1 MNGTTAT
8 GTIAAAEAAEVLE
21 VIDVRTAAP
30 PRSWPGAACLVTIA
44 LGTLA
49 NQFWPQSGVVWL
61 TGLAAAL
68 FLLIEHRR
76 IPRSIRRVTLVVG
89 GLSMLLLPFAAEPL
103 PSLARGIAIGA
114 LMVSLV
120 SSVSLLARAALES
133 PYTRIVAQHL
143 LASGMRSRYTWFS
156 FAAQLFGGL
165 LGMAGVTLLLQM
177 AARGEVAADE
187 DRLAMFAAITRSFSA
202 ATLWSPMVSNLTIL
216 LALYPGL
223 SWSTVVPLTL
233 ALAAGSIVIGIA
245 LDQWRLRGRTAPPPA
260 DRPDSALAGALF
272 PMLAAMGGFLV
283 VVIGVAHALQ
293 IAVVGSIVIV
303 IPFIALALHRLNAQ
317 GARRWRR
324 AGGALRADVLALPG
338 LAGEVALFMV
348 AGCGGTIIAGAIPVA
363 WTAAVGSALS
373 HSAVLACLA
382 LMLAII
388 VLGFAAVHPVLSSV
402 LVASSLPPSLVH
414 LAPIPHL
421 AAILVGWSV
430 SSCATPF
437 SMMAL
442 MASRY
447 SGFSIY
453 AVTVRANHVYA
464 ILCLAVA
471 AVALGMVSVLMRAAF

>member
-1 MNGTTAT
+1 LNASTAP
-8 GTIAAAEAAEVLE
+8 GA
-21 VIDVRTAAP
+21 TAAP
-30 PRSWPGAACLVTIA
+30 RPRSWPGAACLVAIA
-44 LGTLA
+44 LGTLVH
-49 NQFWPQSGVVWL
+49 QFRPQSAAVWIV
-61 TGLAAAL
+61 GAAAAL

-76 IPRSIRRVTLVVG
+76 IPHGIRRVTLAVG
-89 GLSMLLLPFAAEPL
+89 GLSALLLPFAADPM
-103 PSLARGIAIGA
+103 PSLARGIAIGG

-120 SSVSLLARAALES
+120 SSVSLLARAALEN
-133 PYTRIVAQHL
+133 PHIRIVAQHL
-143 LASGMRSRYTWFS
+143 LASGMRSRYAWFS

-165 LGMAGVTLLLQM
+165 LGMAGVNLLLQM
-177 AARGEVAADE
+177 ASRGEVEMDE

-223 SWSTVVPLTL
+223 SWSTVAPLTL
-233 ALAAGSIVIGIA
+233 ALAAGSVAVGIA
-245 LDQWRLRGRTAPPPA
+245 LDQWRLRGRAAPPPPE
-260 DRPDSALAGALF
+260 RPASTLAGALL
-272 PMLAAMGGFLV
+272 PLMAAMGAFLAA
-283 VVIGVAHALQ
+283 VIGLAHALH
-293 IAVVGSIVIV
+293 IAVASATVIV
-303 IPFIALALHRLNAQ
+303 IPFVALALHAFQAQ
-317 GARRWRR
+317 SAPRWRH
-324 AGGALRADVLALPG
+324 AAAALRADVLALPG

-348 AGCGGTIIAGAIPVA
+348 AGCGGTIIAGAIPAA
-363 WTAAVGSALS
+363 WTAAAGAVLS
-373 HSAVLACLA
+373 HSPVLACLA

-388 VLGFAAVHPVLSSV
+388 GLGLAAVHPVLSSV

-430 SSCATPF
+430 SSCATPY

-464 ILCLAVA
+464 VLCLAIA
-471 AVALGMVSVLMRAAF
+471 ATGLGAASVLMRPLF

>member
-1 MNGTTAT
+1 LNASTAP
-8 GTIAAAEAAEVLE
+8 EAPDALA
-21 VIDVRTAAP
+21 AAP
-30 PRSWPGAACLVTIA
+30 PRTWPSAACLVTVA

-49 NQFWPQSGVVWL
+49 GQFWPKSGVVWAI
-61 TGLAAAL
+61 GVAAAL
-68 FLLIEHRR
+68 FLLIERRR
-76 IPRSIRRVTLVVG
+76 IPRSIRRVTAAVG
-89 GLSMLLLPFAAEPL
+89 GLSVLLLPLAAEPL
-103 PSLARGIAIGA
+103 SALARGIAIGG

-120 SSVSLLARAALES
+120 SAVSLLARAALES
-133 PYTRIVAQHL
+133 PYTGIVAQHL
-143 LASGMRSRYTWFS
+143 LASGMRSRYAWFS
-156 FAAQLFGGL
+156 LAAQMFGGL

-177 AARGEVAADE
+177 AARDETADGEG
-187 DRLAMFAAITRSFSA
+187 RLAMFAAITRSFSA

-233 ALAAGSIVIGIA
+233 ALAVGSIVIGIA
-245 LDQWRLRGRTAPPPA
+245 LDQWRLHGRTTPPRA
-260 DRPDSALAGALF
+260 DRPASGLAGALL
-272 PMLAAMGGFLV
+272 PMLAAMGGFLL
-283 VVIGVAHALQ
+283 VVIGVAHALH

-303 IPFIALALHRLNAQ
+303 IPFVALALHRLQ
-317 GARRWRR
+317 SHGARRWRR
-324 AGGALRADVLALPG
+324 AGGALRADVLALPA

-348 AGCGGTIIAGAIPVA
+348 AGCGGTIVAGAIPVA
-363 WTAAVGSALS
+363 WTAAVGQALS
-373 HSAVLACLA
+373 HSAVLACLV

-388 VLGFAAVHPVLSSV
+388 VLGFAAVHPVLSAV
-402 LVASSLPPSLVH
+402 LVASSLPPELVH

-442 MASRY
+442 MASRH

-464 ILCLAVA
+464 MLCLAVA
-471 AVALGMVSVLMRAAF
+471 AVALGMVSVFMRAAL